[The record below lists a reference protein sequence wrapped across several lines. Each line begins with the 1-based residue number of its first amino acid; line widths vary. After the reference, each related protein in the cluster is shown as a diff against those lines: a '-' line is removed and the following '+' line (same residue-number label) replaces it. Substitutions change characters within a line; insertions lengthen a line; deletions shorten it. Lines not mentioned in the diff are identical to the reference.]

1 VEEDGKTLPKTW
13 CKRTFLPV
21 GVHHRAKRTVLPV
34 CNRRGFR
41 SCFASTVTWD
51 VPPDCGA
58 PARVLFRRVFLV
70 PEHRNVVLA
79 WSSVLSRV
87 IGVTFSVLLVATL
100 TAPVAAAETAPTFTD
115 IPSSRVA
122 EAANALAANDIVKGC
137 DADAF
142 CPERPLRRDQFAT
155 ILVNARNWIYAQED
169 ADVEI
174 VSAAPRPTQVVDV
187 SAVPFRDVSQNV
199 HLSSIALL
207 AQDGVTRGCE
217 DGLYCP
223 DSPVMRGQLATLLA
237 ELFDLPDTDESFF
250 DDLAGHTHERS
261 VNRLA
266 AAGIVLS
273 CDESLTSFCAS
284 SPVSRADVA
293 IYVARAMN
301 LSGRAN
307 LEPLEDRRVEQAA
320 IDAARAERDAMWD
333 ALAQCESRGQ
343 WDYDGPNATWGSRAY
358 YGGLQFHA
366 NTWLSYR
373 DDNMP
378 RYASRATREQQIMV
392 AERVLARQGWGAWP
406 SCSRTLGFR

>member
-1 VEEDGKTLPKTW
+1 M
-13 CKRTFLPV
+13 
-21 GVHHRAKRTVLPV
+21 
-34 CNRRGFR
+34 
-41 SCFASTVTWD
+41 
-51 VPPDCGA
+51 
-58 PARVLFRRVFLV
+58 
-70 PEHRNVVLA
+70 LA
-79 WSSVLSRV
+79 FSVILSRV
-87 IGVTFSVLLVATL
+87 VGVTFSVLLVATL

-115 IPSSRVA
+115 ISSSRVA

-137 DADAF
+137 DTDAF

-169 ADVEI
+169 ADAEF

-217 DGLYCP
+217 EGLYCP
-223 DSPVMRGQLATLLA
+223 DSLVMRGQLATLLA
-237 ELFDLPDTDESFF
+237 ELFNLSDTDESFF

-284 SPVSRADVA
+284 SPVSRADVS

-301 LSGRAN
+301 LTRRAN

-333 ALAQCESRGQ
+333 ALAQCETRGE
-343 WDYDGPNATWGSRAY
+343 WDYGPHSTWGSRLY
-358 YGGLQFHA
+358 HGGVQFHP
-366 NTWLSYR
+366 NTWLSNR

-378 RYASRATREQQIMV
+378 RYAYRATREQQIVV